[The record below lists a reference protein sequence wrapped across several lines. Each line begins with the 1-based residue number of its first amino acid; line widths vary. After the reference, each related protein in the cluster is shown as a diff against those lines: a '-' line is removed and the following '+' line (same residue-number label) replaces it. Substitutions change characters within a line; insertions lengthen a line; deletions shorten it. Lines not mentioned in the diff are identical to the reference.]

1 MEETLKKIL
10 TRTAL
15 FEGIGA
21 QDLTGLLDCL
31 GACRQSF
38 PKDSMVLSAGD
49 EAKRMG
55 ITLSGCLQILREEY
69 TGERSIVALLGP
81 GELFAEAYA
90 CAPERAGG
98 GTLPIS
104 VYSAETSEVLW
115 MDAKRMAAPCANAC
129 AYHHRLIENM
139 LGVLASKNL
148 LLSRKIGLLSKRT
161 TREKILSYLSE
172 ESARQG
178 GGVFRIPFCHQ
189 ELADYLCVE
198 RSGLSAAL
206 SSLRKEGV
214 IRYDR
219 NRFELC
225 TPSAEQPH
233 VEKDR
238 IS

>member
-1 MEETLKKIL
+1 M
-10 TRTAL
+10 
-15 FEGIGA
+15 
-21 QDLTGLLDCL
+21 
-31 GACRQSF
+31 
-38 PKDSMVLSAGD
+38 
-49 EAKRMG
+49 
-55 ITLSGCLQILREEY
+55 
-69 TGERSIVALLGP
+69 
-81 GELFAEAYA
+81 
-90 CAPERAGG
+90 
-98 GTLPIS
+98 
-104 VYSAETSEVLW
+104 
-115 MDAKRMAAPCANAC
+115 
-129 AYHHRLIENM
+129 
-139 LGVLASKNL
+139 
-148 LLSRKIGLLSKRT
+148 
-161 TREKILSYLSE
+161 SYLSE